1 MNYQCQKTL
10 KNAIHCSGVGLHS
23 GKHVSLTLHPAK
35 PDSGIVF
42 RRTDPDGQQARIPAR
57 WDWVTDT
64 QLRTTIGDG
73 NGIAISTIEHLM
85 AALAGCEIDNILVE
99 SDSAEIPIM
108 DGSAAP
114 FQFLIECAGLQEQKA
129 PRQAI
134 RIEKEIILKE
144 GESLVRFRPADQ
156 TIIHCEID
164 FAAEAIAHQEYRFCL
179 RNGAFKT
186 ELSRARTF
194 GQLSEVDH
202 LRQMGLAQG
211 GSFANAI
218 LVNGEHVLNAGGLR
232 FSDEFARHKVL
243 DALGDLYLAGH
254 PFIGEFYGYRCGHG
268 LNNRILRTLLA
279 DKEAWSLCPIPVEET
294 HTQPPFPVTDPVTDT
309 ILANTQTPLTATA

>member
-1 MNYQCQKTL
+1 MDYQCQKTL
-10 KNAIHCSGVGLHS
+10 KNSIHCSGVGLHS
-23 GKHVSLTLHPAK
+23 GKHVSLILHPAQ
-35 PDSGIVF
+35 PNSGIVF
-42 RRTDPDGQQARIPAR
+42 RRTDTVGKHARIPAR
-57 WDWVTDT
+57 WDRVTDT

-73 NGIAISTIEHLM
+73 NGITISTIEHLM
-85 AALAGCEIDNILVE
+85 AALAGCEIDNVLVE

-114 FQFLIECAGLQEQKA
+114 FQFLIECAGLQEQEA

-134 RIEKEIILKE
+134 RIEKEVMVEK
-144 GESLVRFRPADQ
+144 GESLVRFRPAEQ

-194 GQLSEVDH
+194 GQLSEIDH

-254 PFIGEFYGYRCGHG
+254 PFIGEFYGYRCGHA
-268 LNNRILRTLLA
+268 LNNHILRTLFA
-279 DKEAWSLCPIPVEET
+279 DKAAWSLCPIPVEEP
-294 HTQPPFPVTDPVTDT
+294 QSLAAMTDT
-309 ILANTQTPLTATA
+309 VPANTQTPLTATA